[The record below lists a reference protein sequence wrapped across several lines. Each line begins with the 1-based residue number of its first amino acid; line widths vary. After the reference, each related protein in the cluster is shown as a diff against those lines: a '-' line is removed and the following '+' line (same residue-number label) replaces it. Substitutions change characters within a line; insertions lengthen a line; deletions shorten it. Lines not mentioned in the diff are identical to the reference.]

1 MYVWTTLALERY
13 KKEEEEFEASLGYMS
28 PCIKREGKKKKEKE
42 VEEERSVEHYFLVNL
57 GGARSSK
64 WGVRRCTREGN

>member
-42 VEEERSVEHYFLVNL
+42 VEEERSVSTTSWLIWEEP
-57 GGARSSK
+57 GAPN
-64 WGVRRCTREGN
+64 GE